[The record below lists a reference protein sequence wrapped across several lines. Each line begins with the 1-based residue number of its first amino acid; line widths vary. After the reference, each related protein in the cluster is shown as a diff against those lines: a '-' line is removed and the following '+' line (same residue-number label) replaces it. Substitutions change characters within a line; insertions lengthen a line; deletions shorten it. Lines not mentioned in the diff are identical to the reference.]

1 MSSTDTSKVER
12 HERRVEVCFSPKQ
25 FELYKD
31 EFHTCVV
38 IDVLRAT
45 SAICA
50 GLANGVDRI
59 IPVPTVEE
67 ARALQAEGC
76 IAAAERNGQIVE
88 GFDFGNSPRSYL
100 TDELVGKT
108 VALTTTNGTKA
119 IAMAQDMPQVA
130 IGSINNLDAI
140 STWLMQQPGHVVLLC
155 SGWKD
160 KFNLEDTICAG
171 AIADRLIDIAR
182 YKSIED
188 STIAAKH
195 LFLGVRGNIFSF
207 LKASSHRRRL
217 RNLNLGEDIK
227 YCLTPNTV
235 NVVPVLHEGALV
247 DSRTLK
253 VAEAEGCPVSYSSL
267 FSFFFPCAVVHGDS
281 PCTVISMGLQW
292 MPWRSPSAVGLVPT
306 GLGCPSIRSM
316 RTSGSGWWSG
326 RPHDIMWTWML
337 LHLTAL
343 NHWGALLGS
352 ARRSRRVEMIHCGP
366 TVCCLGTSN
375 GRIRGWW
382 RRWMPGIGKPSC
394 GRQWTWVIM
403 WPMPMCPCTRR

>member
-1 MSSTDTSKVER
+1 MAEEMARPGTANVER
-12 HERRVEVCFSPKQ
+12 SERRVEVCFSPRQ
-25 FELYKD
+25 FDLYKD

-45 SAICA
+45 SAICT

-59 IPVPTVEE
+59 IPVPTVDE

-88 GFDFGNSPRSYL
+88 GFEFGNSPRAFL
-100 TDELVGKT
+100 DGALKGKT

-119 IAMAQDMPQVA
+119 IDLAKGMPQVA

-140 STWLMQQPGHVVLLC
+140 CTWLMQQPGHVLLLC

-171 AIADRLIDIAR
+171 AIADNLIDIAR
-182 YKSIED
+182 YRSEED

-235 NVVPVLHEGALV
+235 NIVPVLHEGALI
-247 DSRTLK
+247 D
-253 VAEAEGCPVSYSSL
+253 
-267 FSFFFPCAVVHGDS
+267 
-281 PCTVISMGLQW
+281 
-292 MPWRSPSAVGLVPT
+292 
-306 GLGCPSIRSM
+306 
-316 RTSGSGWWSG
+316 
-326 RPHDIMWTWML
+326 
-337 LHLTAL
+337 
-343 NHWGALLGS
+343 
-352 ARRSRRVEMIHCGP
+352 ARRIKEGVSSGPSR
-366 TVCCLGTSN
+366 
-375 GRIRGWW
+375 
-382 RRWMPGIGKPSC
+382 
-394 GRQWTWVIM
+394 
-403 WPMPMCPCTRR
+403 

>member
-1 MSSTDTSKVER
+1 MPQMSSSTDTLLVER
-12 HERRVEVCFSPKQ
+12 QERRVEVCFSPKQ

-50 GLANGVDRI
+50 GLANGVERF
-59 IPVPTVEE
+59 IPVSTVDE

-76 IAAAERNGQIVE
+76 IAAAERNGRIVE
-88 GFDFGNSPRSYL
+88 GFDFGNSPVAYMEADL
-100 TDELVGKT
+100 AGKT
-108 VALTTTNGTKA
+108 IALTTTNGTKA
-119 IAMAQDMPQVA
+119 IGMAKDMPQVA

-140 STWLMQQPGHVVLLC
+140 STWLMQQPGHVLLLC

-195 LFLGVRGNIFSF
+195 LFMGIRGNIFSF

-217 RNLNLGEDIK
+217 RNLNMGEDIK

-235 NVVPVLHEGALV
+235 NIVPVLHEGALV
-247 DSRTLK
+247 DARTLK
-253 VAEAEGCPVSYSSL
+253 IAEPKG
-267 FSFFFPCAVVHGDS
+267 
-281 PCTVISMGLQW
+281 
-292 MPWRSPSAVGLVPT
+292 
-306 GLGCPSIRSM
+306 
-316 RTSGSGWWSG
+316 
-326 RPHDIMWTWML
+326 
-337 LHLTAL
+337 
-343 NHWGALLGS
+343 
-352 ARRSRRVEMIHCGP
+352 
-366 TVCCLGTSN
+366 
-375 GRIRGWW
+375 
-382 RRWMPGIGKPSC
+382 
-394 GRQWTWVIM
+394 
-403 WPMPMCPCTRR
+403 

>member
-1 MSSTDTSKVER
+1 METAAHGSGSAKVER
-12 HERRVEVCFSPKQ
+12 HERRVEVCFSPRQ

-45 SAICA
+45 SAICT
-50 GLANGVDRI
+50 GIANGVDRI
-59 IPVPTVEE
+59 IPVPSVEE
-67 ARALQAEGC
+67 ARELQREGC

-88 GFDFGNSPRSYL
+88 GFDFGNSPRIY
-100 TDELVGKT
+100 TDGALKGKT

-119 IAMAQDMPQVA
+119 IDMAKGMPQVA

-140 STWLMQQPGHVVLLC
+140 CTWLMQQPGHVLLLC

-171 AIADRLIDIAR
+171 AIADNLIDIAR
-182 YKSIED
+182 FRSVED

-235 NVVPVLHEGALV
+235 NVVPVLHEGALI
-247 DSRTLK
+247 D
-253 VAEAEGCPVSYSSL
+253 
-267 FSFFFPCAVVHGDS
+267 
-281 PCTVISMGLQW
+281 
-292 MPWRSPSAVGLVPT
+292 
-306 GLGCPSIRSM
+306 
-316 RTSGSGWWSG
+316 
-326 RPHDIMWTWML
+326 
-337 LHLTAL
+337 
-343 NHWGALLGS
+343 
-352 ARRSRRVEMIHCGP
+352 ARRIKEGVVTDIER
-366 TVCCLGTSN
+366 
-375 GRIRGWW
+375 
-382 RRWMPGIGKPSC
+382 
-394 GRQWTWVIM
+394 
-403 WPMPMCPCTRR
+403 

>member
-1 MSSTDTSKVER
+1 MPQMSTPTDSLPVER

-50 GLANGVDRI
+50 GLANGVERF
-59 IPVPTVEE
+59 IPVATVEE

-76 IAAAERNGQIVE
+76 VAAAERNGQIVE
-88 GFDFGNSPRSYL
+88 GFDFGNSPVAYMEADL
-100 TDELVGKT
+100 AGKT
-108 VALTTTNGTKA
+108 IALTTTNGTKA
-119 IAMAQDMPQVA
+119 IDMAKDMPQVA

-140 STWLMQQPGHVVLLC
+140 STWLMQQPGHVLLLC

-195 LFLGVRGNIFSF
+195 LYMGIRGNIFSF

-217 RNLNLGEDIK
+217 RNLNMGEDIK

-235 NVVPVLHEGALV
+235 NIVPVLHEGALV
-247 DSRTLK
+247 DARTLK
-253 VAEAEGCPVSYSSL
+253 VAEPKG
-267 FSFFFPCAVVHGDS
+267 
-281 PCTVISMGLQW
+281 
-292 MPWRSPSAVGLVPT
+292 
-306 GLGCPSIRSM
+306 
-316 RTSGSGWWSG
+316 
-326 RPHDIMWTWML
+326 
-337 LHLTAL
+337 
-343 NHWGALLGS
+343 
-352 ARRSRRVEMIHCGP
+352 
-366 TVCCLGTSN
+366 
-375 GRIRGWW
+375 
-382 RRWMPGIGKPSC
+382 
-394 GRQWTWVIM
+394 
-403 WPMPMCPCTRR
+403 

>member
-1 MSSTDTSKVER
+1 MLEMSSPNDMMSVER

-31 EFHTCVV
+31 EFHTCVI

-59 IPVPTVEE
+59 IPVASVER
-67 ARALQAEGC
+67 ARELQAEGC

-88 GFDFGNSPRSYL
+88 GFDFGNSPLAYL
-100 TDELVGKT
+100 EANLAGKT
-108 VALTTTNGTKA
+108 IALTTTNGTKA
-119 IAMAQDMPQVA
+119 IDIAKDMPQLA

-140 STWLMQQPGHVVLLC
+140 TTWLMQQPGHVLLLC

-195 LFLGVRGNIFSF
+195 LFMGIRGNIFSF

-247 DSRTLK
+247 DARSLK
-253 VAEAEGCPVSYSSL
+253 IAETEG
-267 FSFFFPCAVVHGDS
+267 
-281 PCTVISMGLQW
+281 
-292 MPWRSPSAVGLVPT
+292 
-306 GLGCPSIRSM
+306 
-316 RTSGSGWWSG
+316 
-326 RPHDIMWTWML
+326 
-337 LHLTAL
+337 
-343 NHWGALLGS
+343 
-352 ARRSRRVEMIHCGP
+352 
-366 TVCCLGTSN
+366 
-375 GRIRGWW
+375 
-382 RRWMPGIGKPSC
+382 
-394 GRQWTWVIM
+394 
-403 WPMPMCPCTRR
+403 

>member
-1 MSSTDTSKVER
+1 MTETASSPYPER
-12 HERRVEVCFSPKQ
+12 AERRVEVCFSPKQ

-50 GLANGVDRI
+50 GLANGVDKI
-59 IPVPTVEE
+59 IPVPTVEQ
-67 ARALQAEGC
+67 ARELQQQGC

-100 TDELVGKT
+100 TDALVGKT

-119 IAMAQDMPQVA
+119 VAIAKDMPQVA

-140 STWLMQQPGHVVLLC
+140 STWLMQQPGHVLLLC

-182 YKSIED
+182 FKSIED

-235 NVVPVLHEGALV
+235 NVVPVLHDGALV
-247 DSRTLK
+247 DSRRVQEDGTL
-253 VAEAEGCPVSYSSL
+253 S
-267 FSFFFPCAVVHGDS
+267 
-281 PCTVISMGLQW
+281 
-292 MPWRSPSAVGLVPT
+292 
-306 GLGCPSIRSM
+306 
-316 RTSGSGWWSG
+316 
-326 RPHDIMWTWML
+326 
-337 LHLTAL
+337 
-343 NHWGALLGS
+343 
-352 ARRSRRVEMIHCGP
+352 
-366 TVCCLGTSN
+366 
-375 GRIRGWW
+375 
-382 RRWMPGIGKPSC
+382 
-394 GRQWTWVIM
+394 
-403 WPMPMCPCTRR
+403 

>member
-1 MSSTDTSKVER
+1 MSSSDTSQVER
-12 HERRVEVCFSPKQ
+12 RERRVEVCFSPKQ
-25 FELYKD
+25 FDLYKD

-76 IAAAERNGQIVE
+76 VAAAERNGQIVE

-140 STWLMQQPGHVVLLC
+140 STWLMQQPGHVLLLC

-182 YKSIED
+182 YKSIG
-188 STIAAKH
+188 TA
-195 LFLGVRGNIFSF
+195 
-207 LKASSHRRRL
+207 RL
-217 RNLNLGEDIK
+217 RPST
-227 YCLTPNTV
+227 C
-235 NVVPVLHEGALV
+235 
-247 DSRTLK
+247 
-253 VAEAEGCPVSYSSL
+253 SS
-267 FSFFFPCAVVHGDS
+267 G
-281 PCTVISMGLQW
+281 
-292 MPWRSPSAVGLVPT
+292 
-306 GLGCPSIRSM
+306 
-316 RTSGSGWWSG
+316 
-326 RPHDIMWTWML
+326 
-337 LHLTAL
+337 
-343 NHWGALLGS
+343 
-352 ARRSRRVEMIHCGP
+352 
-366 TVCCLGTSN
+366 
-375 GRIRGWW
+375 
-382 RRWMPGIGKPSC
+382 
-394 GRQWTWVIM
+394 
-403 WPMPMCPCTRR
+403 

>member
-1 MSSTDTSKVER
+1 MPQMSPTSDTLPVER

-59 IPVPTVEE
+59 IPVASVEE

-88 GFDFGNSPRSYL
+88 GFDFGNSPVAYL
-100 TDELVGKT
+100 EADLEGKT
-108 VALTTTNGTKA
+108 IALTTTNGTKA
-119 IAMAQDMPQVA
+119 IDIAKDMPQVA

-140 STWLMQQPGHVVLLC
+140 TTWLMQQPGHVLLLC

-182 YKSIED
+182 YKSVED

-195 LFLGVRGNIFSF
+195 LFMGIRGNIFSF

-217 RNLNLGEDIK
+217 RNLNMGEDIK

-235 NVVPVLHEGALV
+235 NIVPVLHQGALV
-247 DSRTLK
+247 DARTLK
-253 VAEAEGCPVSYSSL
+253 LAEAE
-267 FSFFFPCAVVHGDS
+267 D
-281 PCTVISMGLQW
+281 
-292 MPWRSPSAVGLVPT
+292 
-306 GLGCPSIRSM
+306 
-316 RTSGSGWWSG
+316 
-326 RPHDIMWTWML
+326 
-337 LHLTAL
+337 
-343 NHWGALLGS
+343 
-352 ARRSRRVEMIHCGP
+352 
-366 TVCCLGTSN
+366 
-375 GRIRGWW
+375 
-382 RRWMPGIGKPSC
+382 
-394 GRQWTWVIM
+394 
-403 WPMPMCPCTRR
+403 